1 MRLALLT
8 GLAAAALVAGAAG
21 ARAET
26 IYITEPYVQTAPRY
40 VYTVPTPI
48 PGPGYVAIDPGYTV
62 MAAPPPAFALAPPP
76 SPFFSPPPAQVVVA
90 PPPAQVVVA
99 PPPAQ
104 VVVAPRP
111 ARVVVAPRTNRVAV
125 APARAR
131 IVVAPALAPA
141 RVVVQAPEIVDPPM
155 VIAPRDGIVTTGFSP
170 DRRCFIDFRGMER
183 CY

>member
-48 PGPGYVAIDPGYTV
+48 PSPGYVAIDPGYTV
-62 MAAPPPAFALAPPP
+62 MAAPPAFALAPPP
-76 SPFFSPPPAQVVVA
+76 SPFFS

>member
-48 PGPGYVAIDPGYTV
+48 PSPGYVAIDPGYTV
-62 MAAPPPAFALAPPP
+62 MAAPPAFALAPPP
-76 SPFFSPPPAQVVVA
+76 SPFFS

-131 IVVAPALAPA
+131 IVVALALAPA
-141 RVVVQAPEIVDPPM
+141 RVVVQAPEIV
-155 VIAPRDGIVTTGFSP
+155 
-170 DRRCFIDFRGMER
+170 
-183 CY
+183 